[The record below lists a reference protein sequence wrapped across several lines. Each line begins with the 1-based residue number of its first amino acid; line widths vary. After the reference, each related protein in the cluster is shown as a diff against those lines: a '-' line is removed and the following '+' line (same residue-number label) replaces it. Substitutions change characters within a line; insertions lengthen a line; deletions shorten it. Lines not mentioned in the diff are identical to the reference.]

1 MSLIDRGDYSIYGV
15 KKVKSVSSFIKM
27 HALKSAKSRSVIMKA
42 DSTTLLNFIKD
53 NQKNQFVIPIYQR
66 LYSWEKE
73 QCKELWDDIIKIG
86 GDDKMDGHF
95 IGSILYMLDSI
106 THSNNTLLII
116 DGQQRLTTI
125 TLLLTALRD
134 HLNDEDEFLKKFSY
148 QKIEN
153 DYLINSDKDGDKKFR
168 LILSESDKDTLLYL
182 IDKDRRK
189 PSELSSKIVEN
200 FKLFEEWVSKNTNK
214 LETIFKGLDKLMI
227 VEIALEKGKDDPQLI
242 FESMNSKGIELT
254 QTDLI
259 RNYIVM
265 ETEIEKQEGFYN
277 KYWGAMEEE
286 FKQNKKW
293 FDRFVRHYLTIKT
306 REIPNVNKVYAALKD
321 YWQKEGI
328 GIEDLLKDLQKY
340 CGYFCQIVFKKEAD
354 KDLNKALGFL
364 VDLEMDVIYP
374 LLLELY
380 SDYKGGVL
388 SKADFIPIIAL
399 IESYICRRA
408 VCGLGTNSLNKVFPS
423 FTRYIQKDEYFKSL
437 KAHFGYLTEQQR
449 FPNNDE
455 FKDRFITI
463 NFYKFQKNGYF
474 FERLENFDTKE
485 PVNTKGLTVEHIMP
499 QTLTEDTEDTEEWKR
514 DLGENFQEIHD
525 KYLHTIGNLTL
536 TGYNPEYSNKSFQ
549 EKQGMEKG
557 FKDSPLR
564 LNQDLKDLES
574 FGEEEIKKRAND
586 LVDLALKIW
595 TYPKLDAETL
605 EKYKPKKD
613 KKEKKVYD
621 LSSYK
626 FGSHSREL
634 FDILSKKIKALD
646 ERITE
651 NFNQDYISYKFGK
664 NFVDIVVQSKD
675 LKLYLNMKF
684 NELQD
689 EKNLARD
696 MTNKGH
702 LGNGN
707 IEVKLETKENIP
719 YCLGLIKQ
727 ALEKQMGGRNR
738 Q

>member
-1 MSLIDRGDYSIYGV
+1 M
-15 KKVKSVSSFIKM
+15 
-27 HALKSAKSRSVIMKA
+27 
-42 DSTTLLNFIKD
+42 N
-53 NQKNQFVIPIYQR
+53 
-66 LYSWEKE
+66 
-73 QCKELWDDIIKIG
+73 
-86 GDDKMDGHF
+86 GHF
-95 IGSILYMLDSI
+95 IGSILYVLDGI
-106 THSNNTLLII
+106 KHSDNTLLII

-125 TLLLTALRD
+125 TLLLTALRNHLSDEVKRKEIED
-134 HLNDEDEFLKKFSY
+134 H
-148 QKIEN
+148 
-153 DYLINSDKDGDKKFR
+153 YLINSDEKGDKKFR
-168 LILSESDKDTLLYL
+168 LILSESDKDTLLSL
-182 IDKDRRK
+182 IDKDKRK
-189 PSELSSKIVEN
+189 PSEPSLKIMEN
-200 FKLFEEWVSKNTNK
+200 FKLFEEWVSNTDK
-214 LETIFKGLDKLMI
+214 LGTIFKGLEKLTI
-227 VEIALEKGKDDPQLI
+227 VWIALEKEKDDPQLI

-259 RNYIVM
+259 RNYIIM
-265 ETEIEKQEGFYN
+265 ETEAEKQEGFYN
-277 KYWGAMEEE
+277 KYWRAMEEE
-286 FKQNKKW
+286 FKQDKKQDKKL

-306 REIPNVNKVYAALKD
+306 GEIPNISKVYAALKD

-340 CGYFCQIVFKKEAD
+340 CGYFCQIVFKKFKKEAD

-380 SDYKGGVL
+380 SDYSDGVL

-423 FTRYIQKDEYFKSL
+423 FTRHIQKDEYFKSL
-437 KAHFGYLTEQQR
+437 KAHFSYLTEKQR

-463 NFYKFQKNGYF
+463 DFYNFQKKKYF
-474 FERLENFDTKE
+474 FERLENFGDTKE
-485 PVNTKGLTVEHIMP
+485 SVNTKGLTTEHIMP
-499 QTLTEDTEDTEEWKR
+499 QTLTEEWKK

-536 TGYNPEYSNKSFQ
+536 TGYNDKYSNKSFQ

-564 LNQDLKDLES
+564 LNQGLRDLES

-586 LVDLALKIW
+586 LADLALKIW

-605 EKYKPKKD
+605 EKYKPKK
-613 KKEKKVYD
+613 EKKVYD
-621 LSSYK
+621 LDSYK
-626 FGSHSREL
+626 FSSHSREL
-634 FDILSKKIKALD
+634 FDILSKEIKALD
-646 ERITE
+646 EKIVE
-651 NFNQDYISYKFGK
+651 NFNQDYISYKFSK
-664 NFVDIVVQSKD
+664 NFVDIVVQTKD

-702 LGNGN
+702 LGNGD

>member
-1 MSLIDRGDYSIYGV
+1 MV
-15 KKVKSVSSFIKM
+15 AEV
-27 HALKSAKSRSVIMKA
+27 
-42 DSTTLLNFIKD
+42 TTLLNFIKD
-53 NQKNQFVIPIYQR
+53 NQKNQLVIPIYQR

-73 QCKELWDDIIKIG
+73 QCKQLWDDIIKIG
-86 GDDKMDGHF
+86 GNDKMGGHF
-95 IGSILYMLDSI
+95 IGSILYVLDRI
-106 THSNNTLLII
+106 THSNNALLII

-125 TLLLTALRD
+125 TLLLIALRN
-134 HLNDEDEFLKKFSY
+134 HLSDEVKRKE
-148 QKIEN
+148 IE
-153 DYLINSDKDGDKKFR
+153 DCYLINSDKDGDKKFR
-168 LILSESDKDTLLYL
+168 LILSESDKDTLLSL
-182 IDKDRRK
+182 IDKDKRK
-189 PSELSSKIVEN
+189 PSEPSSKIVEN
-200 FKLFEEWVSKNTNK
+200 FKLFEEWVSNTDE
-214 LETIFKGLDKLMI
+214 LETIFKGLEKLMI

-277 KYWGAMEEE
+277 KYWRAMEED
-286 FKQNKKW
+286 FKQNKKL
-293 FDRFVRHYLTIKT
+293 FDLFVRHYLTIKT
-306 REIPNVNKVYAALKD
+306 REIPNINKVYVALKR
-321 YWQKEGI
+321 YQQER
-328 GIEDLLKDLQKY
+328 GIETEVLLQDLQKY
-340 CGYFCQIVFKKEAD
+340 CGYFCRIVFKKESD

-380 SDYKGGVL
+380 SDYSDGVL

-423 FTRYIQKDEYFKSL
+423 FAKHIQKDEYFKSL
-437 KAHFGYLTEQQR
+437 KAHFGSLTEKQR

-455 FKDRFITI
+455 FRNLFITI
-463 NFYKFQKNGYF
+463 DFYRFKKKEYF

-485 PVNTKGLTVEHIMP
+485 RVYTHEYTKEHIMP
-499 QTLTEDTEDTEEWKR
+499 QTLTEEWER
-514 DLGENFQEIHD
+514 DLGENFKEIHD

-564 LNQDLKDLES
+564 LNQGLRGLES
-574 FGEEEIKKRAND
+574 FGEKEIEKRAND
-586 LVDLALKIW
+586 LADLALKIW
-595 TYPKLDAETL
+595 TYPNLDAETL

-621 LSSYK
+621 LSFYK

-634 FDILSKKIKALD
+634 FDILSKEIKALD

-651 NFNQDYISYKFGK
+651 NFNQDYISYKFSK
-664 NFVDIVVQSKD
+664 NFVDIVAQTKD

-727 ALEKQMGGRNR
+727 ALEKQIGGRNK

>member
-1 MSLIDRGDYSIYGV
+1 
-15 KKVKSVSSFIKM
+15 
-27 HALKSAKSRSVIMKA
+27 MKA
-42 DSTTLLNFIKD
+42 DATTLLNFIKG
-53 NQKNQFVIPIYQR
+53 NQKNQLVIPIYQR

-73 QCKELWDDIIKIG
+73 QCKQLWDDIIKIG

-95 IGSILYMLDSI
+95 IGSILYVLDGI
-106 THSNNTLLII
+106 THSDNTLLII

-125 TLLLTALRD
+125 TLLLIALRD
-134 HLNDEDEFLKKFSY
+134 HLSDEDEFLEKFSH
-148 QKIEN
+148 QKIQ
-153 DYLINSDKDGDKKFR
+153 DHYLINSNKDGDEKFR
-168 LILSESDKDTLLYL
+168 LILSESDKDTLLSL

-189 PSELSSKIVEN
+189 PSEPSSKIVEN
-200 FKLFEEWVSKNTNK
+200 FKLFEEWVSNTDK
-214 LETIFKGLDKLMI
+214 LETIFKGLEKLMI

-242 FESMNSKGIELT
+242 FESMNSKGMELA

-259 RNYIVM
+259 RNYIIM

-277 KYWGAMEEE
+277 KYWRAMEEN

-306 REIPNVNKVYAALKD
+306 REIPNINKVYVALKD
-321 YWQKEGI
+321 YRQKEGI

-340 CGYFCQIVFKKEAD
+340 CRYFCQIVSKKED
-354 KDLNKALGFL
+354 NKDLNKALGFL

-380 SDYKGGVL
+380 SDYSDGVL
-388 SKADFIPIIAL
+388 SKDDFRRSIYL

-423 FTRYIQKDEYFKSL
+423 FTKHIQKDEYFKSL
-437 KAHFGYLTEQQR
+437 KAHFLLLKDDQK
-449 FPNNDE
+449 FPDDYKFKEE
-455 FKDRFITI
+455 FIRKD
-463 NFYKFQKNGYF
+463 FYKFKLITYF
-474 FERLENFDTKE
+474 FNRMENFDRQERVYTHE
-485 PVNTKGLTVEHIMP
+485 YTIEHIMP
-499 QTLTEDTEDTEEWKR
+499 QKLTEEWER

-536 TGYNPEYSNKSFQ
+536 TGYNSTYSNKSFQ

-557 FKDSPLR
+557 FKNSPLR
-564 LNQDLKDLES
+564 LNQGLRDLES

-586 LVDLALKIW
+586 LADLALKIW

-621 LSSYK
+621 LNSYK

-634 FDILSKKIKALD
+634 FDILSKGIKALD

-651 NFNQDYISYKFGK
+651 NFNQDYISYKFSK
-664 NFVDIVVQSKD
+664 NFVDIVVQTKD
-675 LKLYLNMKF
+675 LKLYLNMPF
-684 NELQD
+684 YELQD

-702 LGNGN
+702 LGNGD

>member
-1 MSLIDRGDYSIYGV
+1 MEAGATPL
-15 KKVKSVSSFIKM
+15 
-27 HALKSAKSRSVIMKA
+27 LK
-42 DSTTLLNFIKD
+42 FIKD

-66 LYSWEKE
+66 LYSWEKKQCE
-73 QCKELWDDIIKIG
+73 QLWDDIIKIG
-86 GDDKMDGHF
+86 GNDKMNGHF
-95 IGSILYMLDSI
+95 IGSILYVLDGI
-106 THSNNTLLII
+106 KHSDNTLLII

-125 TLLLTALRD
+125 TLLLIALKD
-134 HLNDEDEFLKKFSY
+134 HLNDEVKRKE
-148 QKIEN
+148 IEN
-153 DYLINSDKDGDKKFR
+153 HYLINSDEKGDKKFR
-168 LILSESDKDTLLYL
+168 LILSESDKDTLLSL

-189 PSELSSKIVEN
+189 PSEPSSKIVEN
-200 FKLFEEWVSKNTNK
+200 FKLFEEWVSKNTNQ
-214 LETIFKGLDKLMI
+214 LETIFKGLEKLMI

-242 FESMNSKGIELT
+242 FESMNSKGIGLM

-259 RNYIVM
+259 KNYILM
-265 ETEIEKQEGFYN
+265 GLEPEKQKIFYK
-277 KYWGAMEEE
+277 KYWRAMEED
-286 FKQNKKW
+286 FKQNETL
-293 FDRFVRHYLTIKT
+293 FNQFVRHYLTIKT
-306 REIPNVNKVYAALKD
+306 REIPNINKVYEAFKD
-321 YWQKEGI
+321 YRQKKR
-328 GIEDLLKDLQKY
+328 IETEALLQDLQKY

-354 KDLNKALGFL
+354 KDLKKALSFL

-380 SDYKGGVL
+380 SDYSDGVL

-408 VCGLGTNSLNKVFPS
+408 VCELGTNSLNKVFPFVTKKINKVQYLES
-423 FTRYIQKDEYFKSL
+423 I
-437 KAHFGYLTEQQR
+437 KAYFGYLTEKQR

-455 FKDRFITI
+455 FKKRFITI
-463 NFYKFQKNGYF
+463 DFYHFQKRQYF
-474 FERLENFDTKE
+474 LERLENFERKE
-485 PVNTKGLTVEHIMP
+485 RVYTHEYTTEHIMP
-499 QTLTEDTEDTEEWKR
+499 QHLTEEWER
-514 DLGENFQEIHD
+514 DLGENFQEIHN

-536 TGYNPEYSNKSFQ
+536 TGYNNEYNNKFFQ

-564 LNQDLKDLES
+564 LNQGLRDLES
-574 FGEEEIKKRAND
+574 FGEEEIKKRANNLAD
-586 LVDLALKIW
+586 WALKIW
-595 TYPKLDAETL
+595 TYPNLDAETL
-605 EKYKPKKD
+605 EKYRPKKD
-613 KKEKKVYD
+613 KKENKVYD

-634 FDILSKKIKALD
+634 FDILNKEIKALD

-651 NFNQDYISYKFGK
+651 NFNQDYISYKFSK
-664 NFVDIVVQSKD
+664 NFVDIVVQTKD

-696 MTNKGH
+696 MTNKRH
-702 LGNGN
+702 LGNGD

>member
-1 MSLIDRGDYSIYGV
+1 
-15 KKVKSVSSFIKM
+15 
-27 HALKSAKSRSVIMKA
+27 MKA
-42 DSTTLLNFIKD
+42 KAIEAKETPLLKFIKD
-53 NQKNQFVIPIYQR
+53 NQKNQLVIPIYQR
-66 LYSWEKE
+66 VYSWDKE

-95 IGSILYMLDSI
+95 IGSILYVLDGI
-106 THSNNTLLII
+106 THSDNALLII

-134 HLNDEDEFLKKFSY
+134 HWSDKRKEIEDH
-148 QKIEN
+148 
-153 DYLINSDKDGDKKFR
+153 YLINSNRDGDKKFR
-168 LILSESDKDTLLYL
+168 LILSESDKDTLLSL
-182 IDKDRRK
+182 IDKDRRE
-189 PSELSSKIVEN
+189 PSEPSSKIVEN
-200 FKLFEEWVSKNTNK
+200 FKLFEKWVSNTNE
-214 LETIFKGLDKLMI
+214 LETIFKGLEKLMI

-242 FESMNSKGIELT
+242 FESMNSKGMELS

-265 ETEIEKQEGFYN
+265 ETEVEKQEGFYN
-277 KYWGAMEEE
+277 KYWRAMEEE
-286 FKQNKKW
+286 FEQNKKL

-306 REIPNVNKVYAALKD
+306 REIPNINKVYVALKD
-321 YWQKEGI
+321 YQQKEGI
-328 GIEDLLKDLQKY
+328 GIEELLKDLQKY
-340 CGYFCQIVFKKEAD
+340 CGYFCRIVFKKEAD
-354 KDLNKALGFL
+354 KDLNKALSFL

-380 SDYKGGVL
+380 SDYSDGVL

-399 IESYICRRA
+399 IESYIFRRK
-408 VCGLGTNSLNKVFPS
+408 VCGIPSNGLNKFFAS
-423 FTRYIQKDEYFKSL
+423 FTKKINKDQYLESI
-437 KAHFGYLTEQQR
+437 KAHFLSLETTKGK
-449 FPNNDE
+449 FPKDSE
-455 FKDRFITI
+455 FKNLFITI
-463 NFYKFQKNGYF
+463 DFYNLKEKKYF
-474 FERLENFDTKE
+474 FERLENFNTKE
-485 PVNTKGLTVEHIMP
+485 PVNTQECTIEHIMP
-499 QTLTEDTEDTEEWKR
+499 QTLNLEWER
-514 DLGENFQEIHD
+514 DLGENFQAIHD

-536 TGYNPEYSNKSFQ
+536 TGYNQKYSNKSFQ
-549 EKQGMEKG
+549 EKRDMEKG

-564 LNQDLKDLES
+564 LNQGLRDLES

-586 LVDLALKIW
+586 LADLALKIW
-595 TYPKLDAETL
+595 TYPNLDAETL
-605 EKYKPKKD
+605 EKYKP

-634 FDILSKKIKALD
+634 FDILSKEIKALD

-651 NFNQDYISYKFGK
+651 KFNQEYISYMFDK
-664 NFVDIVVQSKD
+664 NFVDIVVQTKD
-675 LKLYLNMKF
+675 LKLYLNMPF
-684 NELQD
+684 YELQD

-702 LGNGN
+702 LGNGD

-727 ALEKQMGGRNR
+727 ALEKQMGGRNG

>member
-1 MSLIDRGDYSIYGV
+1 
-15 KKVKSVSSFIKM
+15 
-27 HALKSAKSRSVIMKA
+27 
-42 DSTTLLNFIKD
+42 
-53 NQKNQFVIPIYQR
+53 
-66 LYSWEKE
+66 
-73 QCKELWDDIIKIG
+73 
-86 GDDKMDGHF
+86 
-95 IGSILYMLDSI
+95 
-106 THSNNTLLII
+106 
-116 DGQQRLTTI
+116 
-125 TLLLTALRD
+125 
-134 HLNDEDEFLKKFSY
+134 
-148 QKIEN
+148 
-153 DYLINSDKDGDKKFR
+153 
-168 LILSESDKDTLLYL
+168 
-182 IDKDRRK
+182 
-189 PSELSSKIVEN
+189 
-200 FKLFEEWVSKNTNK
+200 
-214 LETIFKGLDKLMI
+214 
-227 VEIALEKGKDDPQLI
+227 
-242 FESMNSKGIELT
+242 
-254 QTDLI
+254 
-259 RNYIVM
+259 
-265 ETEIEKQEGFYN
+265 
-277 KYWGAMEEE
+277 MEED

-293 FDRFVRHYLTIKT
+293 FDRFVRHYLTIKI
-306 REIPNVNKVYAALKD
+306 RDIPNINKVYVALKD
-321 YWQKEGI
+321 YRQKEGI
-328 GIEDLLKDLQKY
+328 GIENLLKDLQKY
-340 CGYFCQIVFKKEAD
+340 CGYFCQIVSKKEVD

-380 SDYKGGVL
+380 SDYSDGVL
-388 SKADFIPIIAL
+388 SKADFIPIITL

-408 VCGLGTNSLNKVFPS
+408 VCGIPPNGLNKFFAS
-423 FTRYIQKDEYFKSL
+423 FTKHIQKDEYFKSL
-437 KAHFGYLTEQQR
+437 KVHFGYLTEKQR

-463 NFYKFQKNGYF
+463 DFYSFQKREYF
-474 FERLENFDTKE
+474 FERLENFDRKE
-485 PVNTKGLTVEHIMP
+485 RVYTHEYTVEHIMP
-499 QTLTEDTEDTEEWKR
+499 KKLTEEWER

-564 LNQDLKDLES
+564 LNQSLRDLES

-586 LVDLALKIW
+586 LADLALKIW

-605 EKYKPKKD
+605 EKYKPKKENKP

-634 FDILSKKIKALD
+634 FDILNKEIKALD

-651 NFNQDYISYKFGK
+651 NFNQDYISYKFSK
-664 NFVDIVVQSKD
+664 NFVDIVVQTKD

-702 LGNGN
+702 LGNGD

>member
-1 MSLIDRGDYSIYGV
+1 ME
-15 KKVKSVSSFIKM
+15 
-27 HALKSAKSRSVIMKA
+27 A
-42 DSTTLLNFIKD
+42 DATTLLKFIKD
-53 NQKNQFVIPIYQR
+53 NQKNQLVIPIYQR
-66 LYSWEKE
+66 VYSWEKK

-86 GDDKMDGHF
+86 GNDKMDGHF
-95 IGSILYMLDSI
+95 IGSILYVLDGI
-106 THSNNTLLII
+106 KHSDNTLLII

-134 HLNDEDEFLKKFSY
+134 HWSDKRKDIEDH
-148 QKIEN
+148 
-153 DYLINSDKDGDKKFR
+153 YLINSDKDGDKKFR
-168 LILSESDKDTLLYL
+168 LILSESDKDTLLSL

-189 PSELSSKIVEN
+189 PSEPSSKIVEN
-200 FKLFEEWVSKNTNK
+200 FKLFEEWIRKNTNQ
-214 LETIFKGLDKLMI
+214 LETIFKGLEKLMI
-227 VEIALEKGKDDPQLI
+227 VKIALEKGKDDPQLI
-242 FESMNSKGIELT
+242 FESMNSKGMELV

-265 ETEIEKQEGFYN
+265 ETEIEKQKDFYN
-277 KYWGAMEEE
+277 KYWRTMEEE

-293 FDRFVRHYLTIKT
+293 FDQFVRHYLTIKT
-306 REIPNVNKVYAALKD
+306 REIPNINKVYVALKD
-321 YWQKEGI
+321 YRQKEGI

-340 CGYFCQIVFKKEAD
+340 CGYFCQIVFKKEDD

-380 SDYKGGVL
+380 SDYNDGVL
-388 SKADFIPIIAL
+388 SKNDFRPSIAL

-423 FTRYIQKDEYFKSL
+423 FTKRIQKDEYFKSL
-437 KAHFGYLTEQQR
+437 EAHFGYLTEKQR

-455 FKDRFITI
+455 FKDCFITI
-463 NFYKFQKNGYF
+463 NFYKFKKKEYF
-474 FERLENFDTKE
+474 FERLENFDRKE
-485 PVNTKGLTVEHIMP
+485 RVYTHEYTTEHIMP
-499 QTLTEDTEDTEEWKR
+499 QKLTEEWER
-514 DLGENFQEIHD
+514 DLGENFQEIHN

-536 TGYNPEYSNKSFQ
+536 TGYNSEYSNKSFQ
-549 EKQGMEKG
+549 EKRDMEKG

-564 LNQDLKDLES
+564 LNQGLRDLKS

-586 LVDLALKIW
+586 LADLALKIW

-605 EKYKPKKD
+605 EKYKQKGKR
-613 KKEKKVYD
+613 EKKTYD

-626 FGSHSREL
+626 FGSNSREL
-634 FDILSKKIKALD
+634 FDILRKEIKALD
-646 ERITE
+646 EKRITE
-651 NFNQDYISYKFGK
+651 SFMKAYIAYKFK
-664 NFVDIVVQSKD
+664 TNFVDIVVQTKD
-675 LKLYLNMKF
+675 LKLYLNMPF

-689 EKNLARD
+689 EKNLASD
-696 MTNKGH
+696 ATNKH
-702 LGNGN
+702 HNGNGN
-707 IEVKLETKENIP
+707 IEVRLETKEDIP

-727 ALEKQMGGRNR
+727 ALEKQMGGKNR

>member
-1 MSLIDRGDYSIYGV
+1 ME
-15 KKVKSVSSFIKM
+15 
-27 HALKSAKSRSVIMKA
+27 A
-42 DSTTLLNFIKD
+42 DATTLLKFIKD
-53 NQKNQFVIPIYQR
+53 NQKNQLVIPIYQR
-66 LYSWEKE
+66 VYSWEKE
-73 QCKELWDDIIKIG
+73 QCKQLWDDIIKIG
-86 GDDKMDGHF
+86 GNDKMDGHF
-95 IGSILYMLDSI
+95 IGSILYVLDRI
-106 THSNNTLLII
+106 THSNNALLII

-134 HLNDEDEFLKKFSY
+134 HWSDKRKEIEDH
-148 QKIEN
+148 
-153 DYLINSDKDGDKKFR
+153 YLINSNKDGDKKFR

-189 PSELSSKIVEN
+189 PSEPSSKIVEN
-200 FKLFEEWVSKNTNK
+200 FKLFEEWIRKNTNQ
-214 LETIFKGLDKLMI
+214 LETIFKGLEKLMI

-242 FESMNSKGIELT
+242 FESMNSKGIGLT

-277 KYWGAMEEE
+277 KYWRAMEEE
-286 FKQNKKW
+286 FKQNEKW
-293 FDRFVRHYLTIKT
+293 FDRFVRHYVTIKT
-306 REIPNVNKVYAALKD
+306 REIPNINKIYVALKD
-321 YWQKEGI
+321 YRQKEGI
-328 GIEDLLKDLQKY
+328 AIEDLLKDLQKY
-340 CGYFCQIVFKKEAD
+340 CGYFCQIVFKKFKKKE
-354 KDLNKALGFL
+354 KDDENLNKALGFL
-364 VDLEMDVIYP
+364 VDLDMDVIYP

-380 SDYKGGVL
+380 SDYSDGVL
-388 SKADFIPIIAL
+388 SKTDFILIIAL
-399 IESYICRRA
+399 IESYIFRRA

-423 FTRYIQKDEYFKSL
+423 FTKHIKKNEYFKSL
-437 KAHFGYLTEQQR
+437 KVHFCYLTEKQR
-449 FPNNDE
+449 FPKNDE
-455 FKDRFITI
+455 FKNLFITI
-463 NFYKFQKNGYF
+463 DFYKFKKKRYF
-474 FERLENFDTKE
+474 FERLENFDEENFEKKE
-485 PVNTKGLTVEHIMP
+485 RVYTHEYTTEHIMP
-499 QTLTEDTEDTEEWKR
+499 QKLTEEWKR
-514 DLGENFQEIHD
+514 DLGENFQEIHN

-549 EKQGMEKG
+549 EKRDMEKG
-557 FKDSPLR
+557 FKNSPLR
-564 LNQDLKDLES
+564 LNEGLRGDDLKS

-586 LVDLALKIW
+586 LADLALKIW

-634 FDILSKKIKALD
+634 FDILSKEIKALD

-651 NFNQDYISYKFGK
+651 SFNQDYISYKFDK
-664 NFVDIVVQSKD
+664 NFVDIVVQTKD

-702 LGNGN
+702 LGNGD

>member
-1 MSLIDRGDYSIYGV
+1 MVAEATPL
-15 KKVKSVSSFIKM
+15 
-27 HALKSAKSRSVIMKA
+27 LK
-42 DSTTLLNFIKD
+42 FIKD
-53 NQKNQFVIPIYQR
+53 NQKNQLVIPIYQR

-86 GDDKMDGHF
+86 GNDKMDGHF
-95 IGSILYMLDSI
+95 IGSILYVLDGI
-106 THSNNTLLII
+106 THSDNALLII

-134 HLNDEDEFLKKFSY
+134 HLSDEVKRKE
-148 QKIEN
+148 IE
-153 DYLINSDKDGDKKFR
+153 DHYLINSDKDGDKKFR
-168 LILSESDKDTLLYL
+168 LILSESDKDTLLSL

-189 PSELSSKIVEN
+189 PSEPSSKIVEN
-200 FKLFEEWVSKNTNK
+200 FKLFEEWVSNTDK

-259 RNYIVM
+259 RNYIIM

-277 KYWGAMEEE
+277 KYWRAMEEN
-286 FKQNKKW
+286 FKQDKKW

-306 REIPNVNKVYAALKD
+306 REIPNINKVYVALKD
-321 YWQKEGI
+321 YRQKEGI

-340 CGYFCQIVFKKEAD
+340 CGYFCQIAFKKEEN

-380 SDYKGGVL
+380 SDYSDGVL

-399 IESYICRRA
+399 IESYLCRRR
-408 VCGLGTNSLNKVFPS
+408 VCGIFSSGLNKLFAS
-423 FTRYIQKDEYFKSL
+423 FTKHIQKDEYFKSL
-437 KAHFGYLTEQQR
+437 KAHFGYLTNNQR
-449 FPNNDE
+449 FPDDDE
-455 FKDRFITI
+455 FKNLFITI
-463 NFYKFQKNGYF
+463 NFYNLKEKFRKYL

-485 PVNTKGLTVEHIMP
+485 PINTKGLTTEHIMP
-499 QTLTEDTEDTEEWKR
+499 QKLEEEWER

-536 TGYNPEYSNKSFQ
+536 TGYNDKYSNKSFQ
-549 EKQGMEKG
+549 EKRGMEKG

-564 LNQDLKDLES
+564 LNQSLRDLES

-586 LVDLALKIW
+586 LADLALKIW
-595 TYPKLDAETL
+595 TYPNLNAETL

-626 FGSHSREL
+626 FSPHSREL
-634 FDILSKKIKALD
+634 FDILSKEIKALD

-651 NFNQDYISYKFGK
+651 NFNQDYISYKFSK
-664 NFVDIVVQSKD
+664 NFVDIVVQTKD

-702 LGNGN
+702 LGNGD

-719 YCLGLIKQ
+719 YCLGLIKH